1 MTDIWNNGDYNI
13 SQSAFKA
20 LAIVK
25 HNMTDEQFLVEWN
38 WMYPQ
43 HMMGGYAMEQLHI
56 WTTNPFEFVHKW
68 PKFAHHLVTIHN

>member
-13 SQSAFKA
+13 S
-20 LAIVK
+20 
-25 HNMTDEQFLVEWN
+25 QFLVEWN